1 MNMSHVACADVTPR
15 RSAAGGE
22 TGAPRAQRGT
32 RLKATTERAFLVSL
46 ALQRSAP
53 KRLVH
58 LAGRAEREFPAPIQG
73 GISGEEAC
81 ALAPVP
87 PSHARRQGS
96 GPRRR
101 LSAYA
106 VRRPW

>member
-1 MNMSHVACADVTPR
+1 M

-46 ALQRSAP
+46 AVQRSTP

-58 LAGRAEREFPAPIQG
+58 LASRAERVLPLQSKAASRPKCRAPAPCPQRTG
-73 GISGEEAC
+73 GATARQPLTPAVRAKTRGRTSTLGQTALRR
-81 ALAPVP
+81 LAP
-87 PSHARRQGS
+87 
-96 GPRRR
+96 
-101 LSAYA
+101 
-106 VRRPW
+106 